1 MSLGI
6 VFKGTEGIVLAADTR
21 ITLTAI
27 QEATGGPQTLIP
39 AFFDNGSKILT
50 FESQKWVSAITYGLG
65 AIGGATPRTAQ
76 SFLPELDQVIIDRA
90 EGERIN
96 VRDFA
101 AMLSEFYTTQWN
113 ALMPEDYEGPDMVFL
128 IGGYD
133 PTDLY
138 GQIYEVKIPSAPE
151 PSQWN
156 QGDDNFGAVWGG
168 QLEFTN
174 RLIHGFDPNVPE
186 IIRQTLDLDDD
197 ARRRIH
203 AALTQN
209 VQINIPYQFLSLQ
222 DSIDFV
228 RLLIDITINIQ
239 KFYVGV
245 RGVGGNVDIV
255 AVTKSGGL
263 KIISKKEING
273 ERTAL

>member
-27 QEATGGPQTLIP
+27 QEGPNGQQTLIP

-90 EGERIN
+90 EDERISVHN
-96 VRDFA
+96 FA
-101 AMLSEFYTTQWN
+101 TILSEFYTTQWN
-113 ALMPEDYEGPDMVFL
+113 TLMPAGYDGPDMVFL

-138 GQIYEVKIPSAPE
+138 GQIYEVKIPSTPE
-151 PSQWN
+151 PKQWN
-156 QGDDNFGAVWGG
+156 QGDSNFGAVWGG

-174 RLIHGFDPNVPE
+174 RLIHGFDPNIPE
-186 IIRQTLDLDDD
+186 IIRQTLNLDDD

-203 AALTQN
+203 QALTQN

-255 AVTKSGGL
+255 TVTKSGGL